1 MGIWSDCVLFLKHD
15 PKYVYYQL
23 LSAIGIFVNVGPGQY
38 KTSHFCPLFLSDP
51 VEDKLLQLLMLLK
64 KKERKKHLMKTAVL
78 IV

>member
-1 MGIWSDCVLFLKHD
+1 MLFLKPD
-15 PKYVYYQL
+15 PKYVYYKL

-64 KKERKKHLMKTAVL
+64 KKKERNIL
-78 IV
+78 